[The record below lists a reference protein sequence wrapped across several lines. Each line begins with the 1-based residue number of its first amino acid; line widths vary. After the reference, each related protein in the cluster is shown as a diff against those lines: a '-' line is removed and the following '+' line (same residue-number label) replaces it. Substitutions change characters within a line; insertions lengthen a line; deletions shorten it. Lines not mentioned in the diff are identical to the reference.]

1 MMGGVNDLLKPRDES
16 EREDDVIQSLVL
28 SIQVA
33 LQNAMHRNS
42 VTQKQLADRLGISAA
57 RVSQILAKEGSNLT
71 LRTIGRIAHAL
82 GEDFELV
89 TKSEALQIQKM
100 KGVREY
106 AAIGRVV
113 HSPRRDPWKDSTD
126 NLNRFPQNMAA

>member
-1 MMGGVNDLLKPRDES
+1 MSGVNDLLKPRDES
-16 EREDDVIQSLVL
+16 EREDDFIESLVL

-42 VTQKQLADRLGISAA
+42 VSKKQLAERLGISAA

-71 LRTIGRIAHAL
+71 LRTLGRLAYAL
-82 GEDFELV
+82 GEEFELV
-89 TKSEALQIQKM
+89 TKSEALHLQKM
-100 KGVREY
+100 KGFQEY
-106 AAIGRVV
+106 AEIGRVA
-113 HSPRRDPWKDSTD
+113 HSPRRDPWKDYTA